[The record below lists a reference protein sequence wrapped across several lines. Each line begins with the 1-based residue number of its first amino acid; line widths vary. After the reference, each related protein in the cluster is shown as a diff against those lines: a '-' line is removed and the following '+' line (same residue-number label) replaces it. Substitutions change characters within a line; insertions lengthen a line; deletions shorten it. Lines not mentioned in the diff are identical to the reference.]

1 VTRNGS
7 SRFWAGRYQPL
18 DTPLR
23 KEFRSAEITDEPHPE
38 ALLGRFVDRLRAE
51 EFAQHLE
58 GATVLITGAA
68 GFLGSRLAERVARSE
83 PKRVVLVDSAE
94 GPLVDLVTR
103 GRSEWSSTDTVPV
116 LADIRSPA
124 RASDVVARYR
134 PHIVF
139 HAAAYKHVPLVE
151 ANPIEGVA
159 TNVLG
164 TRNMVEASRKIG
176 VERFVFFSSD
186 KAVRP
191 RNVLGQTKAA
201 AEWLVAAAGDQL
213 PGSRYSSIRLANV
226 LDATGGILRCFRRQI
241 QHGGPLTVTDPRATR
256 LLMTSGEAV
265 ALALVCAAIGDSSSA
280 FWLDVG
286 PPVRIVDF
294 ASKLAAGREID
305 IEFIGLRQG
314 ENLEEESFS
323 DGNQTSV
330 TPCEGVF
337 KTALPRVDS
346 VWLDAWTAELTE
358 LVERA
363 SDEEV
368 RSALDAVYAVAE
380 REPAAL
386 AGAVG

>member
-1 VTRNGS
+1 M
-7 SRFWAGRYQPL
+7 
-18 DTPLR
+18 
-23 KEFRSAEITDEPHPE
+23 
-38 ALLGRFVDRLRAE
+38 
-51 EFAQHLE
+51 
-58 GATVLITGAA
+58 
-68 GFLGSRLAERVARSE
+68 
-83 PKRVVLVDSAE
+83 LVDSAE
-94 GPLVDLVTR
+94 GPLVDLITR
-103 GRSEWSSTDTVPV
+103 GRSEWGSTNAVPV
-116 LADIRSPA
+116 LADVRSQA
-124 RASDVVARYR
+124 RAVDVVARYR

-164 TRNMVEASRKIG
+164 TRNMVEASRAIG

-201 AEWLVAAAGDQL
+201 AEWLVAAAGDHV

-226 LDATGGILRCFRRQI
+226 LDATGGILRCFGRQI

-256 LLMTSGEAV
+256 LLMTSREAV
-265 ALALVCAAIGDSSSA
+265 ALALVGAAIGDSSGA

-286 PPVRIVDF
+286 PPVRIVDI
-294 ASKLAAGREID
+294 ARKLAAGREID
-305 IEFIGLRQG
+305 IQYIGLRQG

-323 DGNQTSV
+323 DRNETSA
-330 TPCEGVF
+330 TRCEGVM

-346 VWLDAWTAELTE
+346 IWLDAWTAEVTQ

-363 SDEEV
+363 SDQEV
-368 RSALDAVYAVAE
+368 RRALDAVYALTE
-380 REPAAL
+380 REPVAL

>member
-1 VTRNGS
+1 M
-7 SRFWAGRYQPL
+7 SRSWAGRYQPL
-18 DTPLR
+18 DTSLR

-38 ALLGRFVDRLRAE
+38 ALLGRFVDSLRAE
-51 EFAQHLE
+51 EFAQYLE

-103 GRSEWSSTDTVPV
+103 GRSEWSSTDAVPV

-164 TRNMVEASRKIG
+164 TRNMVEASGAVG

-201 AEWLVAAAGDQL
+201 AECLVAAAGDQV
-213 PGSRYSSIRLANV
+213 PGSHYSSIRLANV
-226 LDATGGILRCFRRQI
+226 LDATGGILRCFQRQI
-241 QHGGPLTVTDPRATR
+241 QYGGPLTVTDPRATR

-286 PPVRIVDF
+286 PPVRIVDI
-294 ASKLAAGREID
+294 ARKLAAGREID
-305 IEFIGLRQG
+305 IQFIGLRQG

-330 TPCEGVF
+330 TRCEGVF

-363 SDEEV
+363 SEEEV
-368 RSALDAVYAVAE
+368 RCALDAVYALAE
-380 REPAAL
+380 REPVAL